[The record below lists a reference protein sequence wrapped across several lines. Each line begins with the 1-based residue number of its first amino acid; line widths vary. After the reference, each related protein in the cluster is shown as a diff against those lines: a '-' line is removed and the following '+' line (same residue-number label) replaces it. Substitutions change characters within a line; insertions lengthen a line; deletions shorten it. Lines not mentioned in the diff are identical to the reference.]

1 MELHYKHTARIR
13 HDPMT
18 EANQEPGGSFVQTLI
33 RVFTAQAVVMLF
45 LWLLHS
51 LYN

>member
-1 MELHYKHTARIR
+1 
-13 HDPMT
+13 MT
-18 EANQEPGGSFVQTLI
+18 EANQESRGPFVQTLI
-33 RVFTAQAVVMLF
+33 RVFAAQAVVMMF